1 MIGVFMKK
9 ILITF
14 LPLLFIFVSGC
25 SNDSGGGSN
34 PFGTGGTT
42 GGTGNVTIQVQ
53 GQADGQGNYIFYINP
68 SVAINLTSVT
78 ASVPAQQYEETIDI
92 NEQFQAGTLQ
102 GCIQYDANVIQS
114 GMQFTFRFVGTITNG
129 GQNFD
134 VTTNYTIP

>member
-1 MIGVFMKK
+1 MKQF
-9 ILITF
+9 IYLIFTLALLITF
-14 LPLLFIFVSGC
+14 YGC
-25 SNDSGGGSN
+25 SNNDNVTNNPQGLGGLG
-34 PFGTGGTT
+34 

-68 SVAINLTSVT
+68 SVAINLTNVT
-78 ASVPAQQYEETIDI
+78 ASVPAQQYEETIAI
-92 NEQFQAGTLQ
+92 NEQYQAGTLQ
-102 GCIQYDANVIQS
+102 SCIQYAENVIQT